1 MPKIPAIT
9 GNEVIQALKKVGFQS
24 VRQKESHV
32 RMKHEDGRALTV
44 PVHPGKTLGI
54 GLLKKILQDAKLT
67 QEEFINLL
75 RE

>member
-24 VRQKESHV
+24 VRQKGSHV

-44 PVHPGKTLGI
+44 PVHPSKTLGI